1 MFLNVIGGLRNNP
14 KRFEDLLNNMTKVY
28 SRKVEVSIIM
38 DYQMKCSR
46 LFAKRKQGTVQKDET
61 F

>member
-14 KRFEDLLNNMTKVY
+14 KRFEDLLNNMAKVY

-38 DYQMKCSR
+38 VYQMKCSR
-46 LFAKRKQGTVQKDET
+46 LFTK
-61 F
+61 